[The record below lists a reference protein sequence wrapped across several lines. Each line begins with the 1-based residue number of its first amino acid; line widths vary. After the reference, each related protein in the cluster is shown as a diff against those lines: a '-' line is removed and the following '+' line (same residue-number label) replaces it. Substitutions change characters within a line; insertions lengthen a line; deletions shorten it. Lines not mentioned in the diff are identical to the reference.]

1 MLSLQL
7 VLTKRQHPV
16 QFFTPVPVKAAS
28 YQGPLPKLHQGLR
41 VQVVVLGEGLVHVLN
56 IV

>member
-16 QFFTPVPVKAAS
+16 RFLAPVPVKAVS
-28 YQGPLPKLHQGLR
+28 YQGPLPELRQGLQ
-41 VQVVVLGEGLVHVLN
+41 VQVVVLREGLVHVLN